1 MYPERT
7 TERLILRGFRI
18 SDAAQVQMLAGA
30 RSVAKNT
37 LNIPHPYEDGMA
49 EEWIDT
55 HEADFESGKS
65 VIFAVCMKDT
75 GDLVGAVGLGI
86 TTDHRHAEL
95 GYWIAEPHWGQ
106 GIATEAAEEMLAY
119 GFDELNLN
127 RIHAHHM
134 TDNPGS
140 GKVMQ
145 KIGMDFEGTLKQHV
159 IKWGQFKDLNMY
171 GILADT
177 WRQRNQSHE

>member
-18 SDAAQVQMLAGA
+18 SDADQVQKLAGSREVA
-30 RSVAKNT
+30 RST

-65 VIFAVCMKDT
+65 VIFAICLKES
-75 GDLVGAVGLGI
+75 GDLAGAIGLGI
-86 TTDHRHAEL
+86 SASHKQAEL
-95 GYWIAEPHWGQ
+95 GYWIADSHWGQ
-106 GIATEAAEEMLAY
+106 GLATEAAMEVLAY
-119 GFDELNLN
+119 GFSELKLN

-145 KIGMDFEGTLKQHV
+145 KLGMDFEGTLKKHV
-159 IKWGQFKDLNMY
+159 TKWGQNKDLAMY
-171 GILADT
+171 GILRNN
-177 WRQRNQSHE
+177 WLERQGK